1 MAENYYTILGL
12 DKNKSTQYTD
22 AEIKK
27 AYRKMAM
34 KYHPDRNQGNAE
46 AENKFKDIQKA
57 YDVLSDKD
65 KRHNYD
71 TYGSEDGAQYTGGA
85 SAYGNYDFGGFDFAD
100 LFKNFASSSYNS
112 KYSNDEDEEFL
123 RNYNRN
129 TQKKS
134 ESPKN
139 NNQIVEISLKDF
151 LNENNRT
158 HILKIKVPA
167 GTTSQTTCQ
176 MCHGTGSGKYS
187 MYADLM
193 SSDRCFACNGT
204 GYVQK
209 QEFID
214 KMVKVTIPPNFN
226 PNKTLKLSNVDGRKH
241 SSSGNSKDSVSND
254 VFISFK
260 IKDNDQYQLEV
271 DADYHYTGNIITH
284 VELHLDDLDKDSF
297 IIQTPF
303 KNGTE
308 KLYVNH
314 KSLKSI
320 PGVIKLSGKGIDKNH
335 DMYIHVDKLILKK

>member
-34 KYHPDRNQGNAE
+34 KYHPDRNQGNVE

-57 YDVLSDKD
+57 YDVLSDKE

-71 TYGSEDGAQYTGGA
+71 TYGSEDGAQYAGGA
-85 SAYGNYDFGGFDFAD
+85 NTYYDFSGFDFSD
-100 LFKNFASSSYNS
+100 LFKNFANS
-112 KYSNDEDEEFL
+112 TYSNDEDADFL
-123 RNYNRN
+123 RNYKRN
-129 TQKKS
+129 TQKTS
-134 ESPKN
+134 EQPKQT
-139 NNQIVEISLKDF
+139 NQIVEISLKDF
-151 LNENNRT
+151 LDENNRT
-158 HILKIKVPA
+158 HTLKIKVPTA
-167 GTTSQTTCQ
+167 ATKTVCQ

-187 MYADLM
+187 MYADLI

-209 QEFID
+209 QESID
-214 KMVKVTIPPNFN
+214 KMIKVTIPSNFN
-226 PNKTLKLSNVDGRKH
+226 PNKTLKLSNVDGN
-241 SSSGNSKDSVSND
+241 GND

-260 IKDNDQYQLEV
+260 IKANDKYQLEV
-271 DADYHYTGNIITH
+271 DANNHYTGNIITH
-284 VELHLDDLDKDSF
+284 IELHLDDLDKDAF
-297 IIQTPF
+297 MIQTPF

-308 KLYVNH
+308 KLYVSH
-314 KSLKSI
+314 KVLKSI

-335 DMYIHVDKLILKK
+335 DMYIHIDKLIFKK